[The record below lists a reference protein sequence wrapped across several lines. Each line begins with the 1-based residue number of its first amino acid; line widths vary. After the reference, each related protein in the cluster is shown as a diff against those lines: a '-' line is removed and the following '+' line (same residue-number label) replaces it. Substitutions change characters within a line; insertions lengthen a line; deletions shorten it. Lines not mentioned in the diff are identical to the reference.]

1 MGKNRYIWENHGIVE
16 SADAKCDEAMK
27 HFMEGVRI
35 AGDLSELVLE
45 EAIFQVMILPKR
57 GKEAQKQLTWIP
69 PKEDENG

>member
-1 MGKNRYIWENHGIVE
+1 
-16 SADAKCDEAMK
+16 MK